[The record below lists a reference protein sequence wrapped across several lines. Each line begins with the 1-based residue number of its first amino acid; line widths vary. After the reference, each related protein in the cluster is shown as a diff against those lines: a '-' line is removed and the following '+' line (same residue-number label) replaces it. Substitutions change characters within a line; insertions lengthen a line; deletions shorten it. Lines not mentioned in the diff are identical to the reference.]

1 MDEVLLGKAAIIE
14 RCLKRIDEMYP
25 GHEQDLASDFMRQD
39 AVLLNLQRA
48 CEAAIDAAMHLVRIR
63 RLGIPTDSRQAFTLL
78 TNASVISAELGR
90 HLAGMVGFRNVL
102 VHNYRELDIN
112 VMRSILDHRL
122 EDLSSFAQRLIA
134 LALPEQGP

>member
-14 RCLKRIDEMYP
+14 RCLKRVGEMYP

-39 AVLLNLQRA
+39 AILLNLQRA

-78 TNASVISAELGR
+78 TGASVINEELGR
-90 HLAGMVGFRNVL
+90 HLEGMVGFRNIL
-102 VHNYRELDIN
+102 VHNYRELDLN
-112 VMRSILDHRL
+112 VVRSVLDHRL
-122 EDLSSFAQRLIA
+122 QDLSVFAQQLIA
-134 LALPEQGP
+134 LALPEQAQ

>member
-14 RCLKRIDEMYP
+14 RCLKRIGEMYP

-39 AVLLNLQRA
+39 AILLNLQRA
-48 CEAAIDAAMHLVRIR
+48 CEAAIDAAMHLVRVQ

-78 TNASVISAELGR
+78 TGASIISAELGG

-102 VHNYRELDIN
+102 VHNYRELDLN
-112 VMRSILDHRL
+112 VVRSVLDHRL
-122 EDLSSFAQRLIA
+122 EDLSAFAQRLIA
-134 LALPEQGP
+134 LALPEQAS